1 MAVSVTQCEDTIP
14 GSFARVVGNLGTSK
28 TCQTVKPR
36 SSGENFRHIPPSNTT
51 WLQYSYHE
59 LIENLKLTQ
68 SKRWYRNWGDRIR
81 TRVTRLT
88 RDTLVS
94 NTSANIS
101 SCSAVFMKMLEE
113 GISSKNC
120 QHFTYCLFSCIVLS
134 PCPRRVKLV
143 PSKSNVT
150 LTWSRKIPAKSYFEE
165 LFWRVIWSQTTLGV

>member
-1 MAVSVTQCEDTIP
+1 MAVSVTQCDDTIP

-28 TCQTVKPR
+28 TCQTALIRWEFSPYT
-36 SSGENFRHIPPSNTT
+36 STNTT
-51 WLQYSYHE
+51 WLQYSLNHE

-101 SCSAVFMKMLEE
+101 SCSVVFMKMLEE

-120 QHFTYCLFSCIVLS
+120 QHFTYCLFSCIDLS
-134 PCPRRVKLV
+134 PCPRRVKLA

-150 LTWSRKIPAKSYFEE
+150 LPAKSYFDSSMESNYP
-165 LFWRVIWSQTTLGV
+165 WSLNDPFEV